1 MGISAARNSKVERED
16 WLFLIDKL
24 LSQIEEWAGQR
35 EWQIRRD
42 EKTVNEAVIG
52 TYSVPVLQIK
62 LPAGV
67 LYVEPVARNVI
78 GARGRV
84 DIYSWPTLQ
93 RLLLIRQENKWI
105 LKTDSRIDW
114 PKPWGRKTF
123 YELAESLTKA

>member
-67 LYVEPVARNVI
+67 LY
-78 GARGRV
+78 
-84 DIYSWPTLQ
+84 S
-93 RLLLIRQENKWI
+93 
-105 LKTDSRIDW
+105 
-114 PKPWGRKTF
+114 
-123 YELAESLTKA
+123 